1 MDVLRICVYDLLDR
15 YVMSCMLLG
24 YGVVVYRWGVL
35 FILLYNNLMLSS
47 RVLTVIILSNK
58 WFLPLSILV
67 TL

>member
-35 FILLYNNLMLSS
+35 FILFYNNLMLSS
-47 RVLTVIILSNK
+47 RVLTIIILSNK